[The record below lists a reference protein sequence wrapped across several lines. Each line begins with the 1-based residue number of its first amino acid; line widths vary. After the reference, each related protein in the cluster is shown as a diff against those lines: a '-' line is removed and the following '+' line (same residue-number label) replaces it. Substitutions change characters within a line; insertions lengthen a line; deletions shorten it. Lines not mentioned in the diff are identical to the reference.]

1 VAASPTQR
9 SLDLLRKDGYL
20 AGVVE
25 KWIPQTRRRKDLF
38 GFIDI
43 MCVKEGETL
52 AVQATSYA
60 GVPAR
65 VKKIYEECGDALID
79 VLAAGWT
86 VEVWGWKKKK
96 VGKTNRWSVRRVK
109 CELDHTSSYTE

>member
-1 VAASPTQR
+1 M
-9 SLDLLRKDGYL
+9 

-52 AVQATSYA
+52 AIQATSYD

-65 VKKIYEECGDALID
+65 VKKIYEECGDALVD
-79 VLAAGWT
+79 VLSAGWT

-96 VGKTNRWSVRRVK
+96 VGQTNRWSVRRVK